1 MRVSRKGNFTRGTRY
16 SVLGAIAVDDVK
28 AAHAI
33 EGAYSKQQFEY
44 AMEHFVLPHVG
55 SFANKER
62 CSVIVMDNCRIH
74 HSQRE
79 FELVRQKGGMTV
91 FLP

>member
-1 MRVSRKGNFTRGTRY
+1 MSRKGNFTRGTRY
-16 SVLGAIAVDDVK
+16 SVLGAIAVDGVK

-33 EGAYSKQQFEY
+33 EGAYNKQQFEY

-55 SFANKER
+55 SFANNER
-62 CSVIVMDNCRIH
+62 CSVVVMDNCRIH
-74 HSQRE
+74 HSQQV

>member
-16 SVLGAIAVDDVK
+16 SVLGAIAVDGVK

-33 EGAYSKQQFEY
+33 EGAYNKQQFKY
-44 AMEHFVLPHVG
+44 AMEHFVLPQVG

-62 CSVIVMDNCRIH
+62 YSVVVMDNCRIH
-74 HSQRE
+74 HLEQV
-79 FELVRQKGGMTV
+79 FELIRQKGGMTV

>member
-1 MRVSRKGNFTRGTRY
+1 MSRKGNFTRGTRY

-33 EGAYSKQQFEY
+33 EGAYNKQQFEY

-55 SFANKER
+55 S
-62 CSVIVMDNCRIH
+62 
-74 HSQRE
+74 
-79 FELVRQKGGMTV
+79 
-91 FLP
+91 

>member
-1 MRVSRKGNFTRGTRY
+1 MSQRGNFTRGTRY
-16 SVLGAIAVDDVK
+16 SVLGAIAVDDLK
-28 AAHAI
+28 TAHVI
-33 EGAYSKQQFEY
+33 EGAYNKQQFEY
-44 AMEHFVLPHVG
+44 AMENFVLPHVG

-62 CSVIVMDNCRIH
+62 WSVIVMDNCRIH
-74 HSQRE
+74 HSQRV

>member
-16 SVLGAIAVDDVK
+16 SVLGAIAVDGVK

-33 EGAYSKQQFEY
+33 EGAYNKQQFEY

-55 SFANKER
+55 SFANKLIIFFILLT
-62 CSVIVMDNCRIH
+62 CIVDSSVLM
-74 HSQRE
+74 
-79 FELVRQKGGMTV
+79 
-91 FLP
+91 

>member
-1 MRVSRKGNFTRGTRY
+1 MSQRGNFTRGTRY

-33 EGAYSKQQFEY
+33 EGA
-44 AMEHFVLPHVG
+44 MENFVLPHVG

-74 HSQRE
+74 HSQRV

>member
-1 MRVSRKGNFTRGTRY
+1 MSRKGNVTRGTRY
-16 SVLGAIAVDDVK
+16 SILAATAVDGVK

-33 EGAYSKQQFEY
+33 VGAYNKQQFEH

-55 SFANKER
+55 SFANKEK
-62 CSVIVMDNCRIH
+62 CSVIVMDNCHIH
-74 HSQRE
+74 LSRGV
-79 FELVRQKGGMTV
+79 FDLIRQKGGITV

>member
-1 MRVSRKGNFTRGTRY
+1 MSRKGNFTRGTRY
-16 SVLGAIAVDDVK
+16 SILAATAVDGVK

-33 EGAYSKQQFEY
+33 VGAYNKQQFEH

-55 SFANKER
+55 SFANKEK
-62 CSVIVMDNCRIH
+62 CSVIVMDNCHIH
-74 HSQRE
+74 LSRRV
-79 FELVRQKGGMTV
+79 FDLIRQKGGITV